1 MNGFLSSLSEPTI
14 TANSEEEAEA
24 QNKEGKRPAPS
35 ASTAVCG
42 DD

>member
-1 MNGFLSSLSEPTI
+1 MNGFLSSLSKPTI

-24 QNKEGKRPAPS
+24 QDREGKRPAPS